1 MKVLLLRPHYDAHH
15 RPAGFPIGLGY
26 LAAVLERAGHTPVAL
41 DLVLYR
47 DWSAELRRVLAAH
60 EFGLAGISCMGVQY
74 RGACQTGQAL
84 REIAPHVPVVFGGA
98 HPSITPAETL
108 QLPMVDFVVRGEGE
122 FPLAALADALER
134 GTDPAHV
141 PALSYRRGDA
151 VVHNPPARECPAMDD
166 LPFPAYHLFPMAE
179 YFRMEIPGFPTR
191 HPNPM
196 QIFTSRGC
204 PYRCIYC
211 HDLFGKRFRPRSP
224 ENVLQEMRLL
234 YDTYG
239 VREFLI
245 YDDNFTMELD
255 RARAICRGIIDSG
268 MTVGLQFPNGIRA
281 DRVNEDLLRLM
292 VRAGTHSITIGV
304 ESGSPRVQRL
314 IRKGLQLE
322 KVAEFLRLARRHG
335 VTTNGSF
342 IIGFPGETAADV
354 WQTIRYA
361 RRSALDYAFF
371 AFATPYPGTELAEI
385 TRRQQ
390 LRTQLL
396 DTAMDVTTPHIETRE
411 ISIARQKWLYFMA
424 YLAFY
429 TRPRRLG
436 RLLGSL
442 FRPGMRGKYW
452 RGVLKYLSPV
462 LRHRKDVSPSS

>member
-26 LAAVLERAGHTPVAL
+26 LAAVLAQAGHTPVPL

-47 DWSAELRRVLAAH
+47 DWPTELRRVLATH

-74 RGACQTGQAL
+74 RGACQAGRVL
-84 REIAPHVPVVFGGA
+84 RERAPDMPVVFGGA
-98 HPSITPAETL
+98 HPSITPDETL
-108 QLPMVDFVVRGEGE
+108 QLDFVDYVVRGEGE
-122 FPLAALADALER
+122 FPLTGLADTLEQ
-134 GTDPAHV
+134 GGDPV
-141 PALSYRRGDA
+141 LIPALSYRRGETI
-151 VVHNPPARECPAMDD
+151 VHNPPARQSPAMDD

-204 PYRCIYC
+204 PYLCIYC

-224 ENVLQEMRLL
+224 ENVLHEMRLL

-245 YDDNFTMELD
+245 YDDNFTMDLP
-255 RARAICRGIIDSG
+255 RARAICRGIIESG

-292 VRAGTHSITIGV
+292 VQAGTHSITIGV

-314 IRKGLQLE
+314 IRKALQLE
-322 KVAEFLRLARRHG
+322 KVEEFLRLARRYG

-342 IIGFPGETAADV
+342 IIGFPGETVAEV

-361 RRSALDYAFF
+361 RRSDLDYAFF

-385 TRRQQ
+385 TRRQR

-411 ISIARQKWLYFMA
+411 ISIPRQKWLYFMA

-429 TRPRRLG
+429 SRPRRLVQ
-436 RLLGSL
+436 LLAGL
-442 FRPGMRGKYW
+442 FRPGMMAKYFRGI
-452 RGVLKYLSPV
+452 LKYLSPA
-462 LRHRKDVSPSS
+462 LGHKNKASPSS